1 MGPLKSEDTL
11 RKVARETL
19 EGVFHAN
26 EWGVQIPENMLYEL
40 LECAKKNPRHKAR
53 FCLHPGP
60 EETIQITYLAFYGPY
75 ADGIHKHPDK
85 SETIIPILGEAKYYE
100 FDSDRIIQNS
110 VNLNGTNPVAV
121 TTTAGKLHGIELI
134 SKSFV
139 MLEIGKGP
147 FDKLSTIYL

>member
-1 MGPLKSEDTL
+1 MMSENKL

-26 EWGVQIPENMLYEL
+26 DWGVQIPENMLQEL
-40 LECAKKNPRHKAR
+40 IECAKKNPRNKAR
-53 FCLHPGP
+53 LCLHPSS

-100 FDSDRIIQNS
+100 YDFERTILNS
-110 VNLNGTNPVAV
+110 VNLNGTNPVAN

-147 FDKLSTIYL
+147 FNKLSTVYL